1 MRLRPRSPAR
11 RFRVGEVAINH
22 VADLT
27 LEPDEQVTFVAATGS
42 ELDVVRK
49 SWGYY
54 ATSSLNGRLP
64 AHGLRAVLVRG
75 EDGRAWLL
83 LVEAGHEAEFDRYR
97 KGQKLYVVAWLDT
110 EEAVSDMADALL

>member
-1 MRLRPRSPAR
+1 VKVRRRSPAR
-11 RFRVGEVAINH
+11 RFPAGEVEIDH
-22 VADLT
+22 VADVA
-27 LEPDEQVTFVAATGS
+27 LEPDEQVTFVASSGS

-75 EDGRAWLL
+75 ADGRAWLL
-83 LVEAGHEAEFDRYR
+83 LVESGLEADFDRYR
-97 KGQKLYVVAWLDT
+97 EQQGLEVLIWLDSDT
-110 EEAVSDMADALL
+110 AVAELVDALR